1 VMDDH
6 LSRRLSGAFERVL
19 VVPTSAGPKSL
30 WVLIIICCRLQAPVR
45 ARFLFCRQVT
55 ETTVLSTLYSMNG
68 SVQGLQFVAQTFFSA
83 GT

>member
-1 VMDDH
+1 MDDR
-6 LSRRLSGAFERVL
+6 LSRRLSGAFEGVL
-19 VVPTSAGPKSL
+19 VAPTSAGPKSL
-30 WVLIIICCRLQAPVR
+30 LSDCHLLSASGTCW

-55 ETTVLSTLYSMNG
+55 EATVLSTLYSMNG